1 MGSGP
6 NPAQRAHEFTR
17 LAVASGEKNPE
28 QAVHVG
34 DRRARGVRGMSV
46 SRLAFEVLVRPA
58 GVLEPRR
65 AGSRHRVYAPLASV
79 KPDHLAPCVD
89 TSYRSDPER
98 FGRPSLANQHPER
111 AAARAHGNLR
121 LGSRAG
127 HRGRISRVALCGD
140 RSCLG
145 ASTSRTWHSSAPGRV
160 HATTASARLHDK
172 AGNQRPPT
180 CPG

>member
-17 LAVASGEKNPE
+17 LAVASGDKNPE

-46 SRLAFEVLVRPA
+46 SRRAFEVLVRQA

-65 AGSRHRVYAPLASV
+65 AGSRHRVYAPLSATF
-79 KPDHLAPCVD
+79 DRGFLRID

-98 FGRPSLANQHPER
+98 FGRPSRANQHPER
-111 AAARAHGNLR
+111 AAARARGNLR

-127 HRGRISRVALCGD
+127 HRGRISRVALSEF

>member
-17 LAVASGEKNPE
+17 LAVASGDKNPE

-79 KPDHLAPCVD
+79 EGRTLV
-89 TSYRSDPER
+89 
-98 FGRPSLANQHPER
+98 RPSTEAF
-111 AAARAHGNLR
+111 
-121 LGSRAG
+121 
-127 HRGRISRVALCGD
+127 
-140 RSCLG
+140 
-145 ASTSRTWHSSAPGRV
+145 SA
-160 HATTASARLHDK
+160 
-172 AGNQRPPT
+172 
-180 CPG
+180 